1 MKQDNFT
8 LTIIYINVA
17 LYATCYQLQRP
28 LEPFLVEKLFNGG
41 DSSDE
46 YAKLQSFFSIIQT
59 FGSLLA
65 GFFLDKFG
73 AKGGFLI
80 NFLASALSYYLLSQA
95 TTLEILYISKIP
107 TVFQAG
113 FLCAQLAASQVTSD
127 GSDRVAAL
135 GKLTM
140 SYTVGMVLGPA
151 IGGYL
156 GATGDYY
163 YGAKLAVFGSLLSAL
178 LTLFMPNKSNEVI
191 TNKDDNNDN
200 IKDKSKTYSGGIAGV
215 ISVTWILLTTKI
227 ISGFANS
234 MSSSAFPLIL
244 KNNYN
249 LNEKYLGLSMSLMS
263 GFNAIVNGLLL
274 GPIVKYAGGE
284 LRIVINLCIMG
295 MFLFFSLQS
304 VLSLPMISEI
314 FPILLG
320 IGGILCYLITSIF
333 LNIFQ
338 YVLSTSITADS
349 TARVHPNAK
358 GTLLGL
364 EHALF
369 AAVRI
374 ITPQAGIGLLQNG
387 GVSAVSGT
395 CGVIYCFIT
404 IYWGIFSSRLTN
416 IKNNVMDTIETNDES
431 KKK

>member
-1 MKQDNFT
+1 MMKKDNFT

-28 LEPFLVEKLFNGG
+28 LEPFLVAKLFNGG

-46 YAKLQSFFSIIQT
+46 YAKLQSFFSIMQT

-65 GFFLDKFG
+65 GWFLDKCG
-73 AKGGFLI
+73 TKGGFFI
-80 NFLASALSYYLLSQA
+80 NFLSSALSYYLLSQS

-107 TVFQAG
+107 TIFQAG
-113 FLCAQLAASQVTSD
+113 FLCAQVAASQVTSD

-140 SYTVGMVLGPA
+140 SYTVGMVVGPA

-163 YGAKLAVFGSLLSAL
+163 YGAKLAVCGSLLSAF
-178 LTLFMPNKSNEVI
+178 LTLFMPKSIEVV
-191 TNKDDNNDN
+191 TNKDDNIEKFKDN
-200 IKDKSKTYSGGIAGV
+200 SKNYTGGISGV
-215 ISVTWILLTTKI
+215 ISVTWILLSTKI

-249 LNEKYLGLSMSLMS
+249 LNEKHLGLSMSLMS
-263 GFNAIVNGLLL
+263 GFNAVVNGLLL
-274 GPIVKYAGGE
+274 GPLVKYAGGE
-284 LRIVINLCIMG
+284 LSIVIGVCIVG
-295 MFLFFSLQS
+295 MFIFFSLQS
-304 VLSLPMISEI
+304 VFALPMIGEI

-320 IGGILCYLITSIF
+320 IGGVLSYLITSVF
-333 LNIFQ
+333 LNVFQ

-364 EHALF
+364 EHSLF

-374 ITPQAGIGLLQNG
+374 ITPQAGVGILQNG
-387 GVSAVSGT
+387 GVSAVSAS
-395 CGVIYCFIT
+395 CGAIYCFIT
-404 IYWGIFSSRLTN
+404 LYWGLFSGRLKSIKSNVIDN
-416 IKNNVMDTIETNDES
+416 IEANDES